1 MFPSRR
7 GRYIPVSRMPSDED
21 RRALYS
27 HLRTY
32 GRFTGLRWIMT
43 PERPE
48 PQPLPIP
55 TINEIITSQEFLS
68 VQGKEN
74 QIAYLQG

>member
-1 MFPSRR
+1 
-7 GRYIPVSRMPSDED
+7 
-21 RRALYS
+21 
-27 HLRTY
+27 
-32 GRFTGLRWIMT
+32 MT